1 MPLVKSIVLATF
13 VLLFL
18 AGCGAISSQT
28 GVSCPQIPLP
38 EQAKI
43 ITDDRTAPEGERI
56 VIFQT
61 EDAFPSI
68 QQFYN
73 DAFLKEGWE
82 IILKT
87 DAGVRYGRR
96 SGIISYD
103 CQIDVVINQGRDNKI
118 KDGVVKDA
126 NLGK

>member
-1 MPLVKSIVLATF
+1 MPLVKSIVLVTI

-18 AGCGAISSQT
+18 AGCGAISSQA

-38 EQAKI
+38 ERVKI

-56 VIFQT
+56 VIFLT
-61 EDAFPSI
+61 EDARSSV

-73 DAFLKEGWE
+73 DAFLRDGWE

-103 CQIDVVINQGRDNKI
+103 CQIDVVINYGEDDKI
-118 KDGVVKDA
+118 KDVVVKDA